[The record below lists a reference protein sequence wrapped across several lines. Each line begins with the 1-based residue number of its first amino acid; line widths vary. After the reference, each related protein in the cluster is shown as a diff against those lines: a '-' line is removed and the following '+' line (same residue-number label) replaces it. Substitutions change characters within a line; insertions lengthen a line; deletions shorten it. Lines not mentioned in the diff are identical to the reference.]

1 MSSSYFPITRDN
13 FLQEDYF
20 SPNHLLMMPET
31 QVDEEAQHHVKYK
44 KELTLS
50 MSLLFLA
57 PEKKLTNN
65 THQTF

>member
-1 MSSSYFPITRDN
+1 MSSSYFPITQDN

-20 SPNHLLMMPET
+20 SQNHLLMMPEI
-31 QVDEEAQHHVKYK
+31 QVDEETQHHVKYK
-44 KELTLS
+44 KELTLL

-57 PEKKLTNN
+57 PEKLTNN

>member
-1 MSSSYFPITRDN
+1 
-13 FLQEDYF
+13 
-20 SPNHLLMMPET
+20 MMPET
-31 QVDEEAQHHVKYK
+31 QVDEETQHHVKYK

-57 PEKKLTNN
+57 PEKLTNN